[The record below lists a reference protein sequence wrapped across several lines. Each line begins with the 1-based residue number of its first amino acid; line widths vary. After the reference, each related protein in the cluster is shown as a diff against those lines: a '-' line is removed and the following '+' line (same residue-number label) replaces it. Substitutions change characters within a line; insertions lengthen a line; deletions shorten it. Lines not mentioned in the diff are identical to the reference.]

1 MDIQTKQ
8 PTTTGD
14 PQFFAGEVFIDRI
27 ATDPGR
33 VRANLVRFT
42 PGARNAWHRH
52 IHGQTLHVVDGIGLV
67 QSRGEAVTVI
77 RAGDTVWTPPDEWHW
92 HGAAPI
98 TSWRIS
104 RFGRVRLRESWDRR
118 PNGEAV
124 SLTMSTGTPEPRRR

>member
-8 PTTTGD
+8 PTATGD
-14 PQFFAGEVFIDRI
+14 PQYFAGDVFIDRI

-67 QSRGEAVTVI
+67 QSRGEVVTVI
-77 RAGDTVWTPPDEWHW
+77 RAGDSVWTPPGEWHW
-92 HGAAPI
+92 HGAAPDHFMAHLAI
-98 TSWRIS
+98 WEGLAEGEPGPETEWGGPVTDDEYGY
-104 RFGRVRLRESWDRR
+104 GR
-118 PNGEAV
+118 G
-124 SLTMSTGTPEPRRR
+124 